1 MYLPK
6 AEITEEDDVKEN
18 EEEKKNSEE
27 ISAFKEAMRNELQ
40 E

>member
-18 EEEKKNSEE
+18 EEKKSEE
-27 ISAFKEAMRNELQ
+27 ISAFREAMRNELQ